1 MDITREICTA
11 WDEIDPLRA
20 CRARFDLPD
29 GVIYLDGNSL
39 GALPRTTAARL
50 DAVVRREWGQSL
62 IRSWDCAGWMDLPGE
77 IGERIAGL
85 IGAKPGE
92 VVAADST
99 TVNYYKLAQTA
110 LALRRDRRV
119 IVSEIGDFPTDAYI
133 LQGLV
138 AASAGEL
145 ELNLVHREAIID
157 ALGPDVAL
165 LALTHVHYKT
175 GAVHDMAGLT
185 ASAHDVGALSLWD
198 LSHSAGAL
206 DLNLTAADADLAVG
220 CGYKYFNGGPGA
232 PGFIYVAERLHR
244 AIRPPITGWIGHAD
258 PFAFADAFAPAP
270 GVRQMLS
277 GTPPVLGL
285 QALNE
290 GLKTFDGVAMSA
302 VRTKSQRLTQLF
314 LDLAQARL
322 APLGFTPAC
331 PLDAEARGSQL
342 SLRHVRADQ
351 IMAHLIAAGVIGDFR
366 PPDLLRFGMTPLY
379 TRYVDIWDAVE
390 HIERLAQ
397 RP

>member
-1 MDITREICTA
+1 MDITREVCAA
-11 WDEIDPLRA
+11 WDEVDPLKA

-39 GALPRTTAARL
+39 GALPRSTAARL
-50 DAVVRREWGQSL
+50 DVVVRREWGRGL
-62 IRSWDCAGWMDLPGE
+62 IRSWDSAGWMELPEE
-77 IGERIAGL
+77 IGRRIASL
-85 IGAKPGE
+85 IGARPDE

-110 LALRRDRRV
+110 LALRPDRRV
-119 IVSEIGDFPTDAYI
+119 IISEVGDFPTDAYV

-138 AASAGEL
+138 AASAGRL
-145 ELNLVHREAIID
+145 ELKLVQREAIIA

-206 DLNLTAADADLAVG
+206 DLDLTAADADLAVG
-220 CGYKYFNGGPGA
+220 CGYKYLNGGPGA
-232 PGFIYVAERLHR
+232 PGFIYVADRLHR

-258 PFAFADAFAPAP
+258 PFAFADAFAPAR
-270 GVRQMLS
+270 GVRRMLS

-290 GLKTFDGVAMSA
+290 GLKTFDGVAMSE
-302 VRTKSQRLTQLF
+302 VRAKSKRLTELF

-322 APLGFTPAC
+322 APLGFIPAC
-331 PLDAEARGSQL
+331 PLDAEARGSQV
-342 SLRHVRADQ
+342 SLRHAHADQ
-351 IMAHLIAAGVIGDFR
+351 LMAELIARGVIGDFR
-366 PPDLLRFGMTPLY
+366 PPDLLRFGATPLY
-379 TRYVDIWDAVE
+379 TRYIDIWDAVAQ
-390 HIERLAQ
+390 IERLAQ